1 MKKSGDTKKNGANA
15 LNNRVLESVV
25 GGQAENVE
33 DDIRYC
39 ENCQAYTPHTPTVEG
54 SFSCNI
60 CGYDPQR
67 ELPVQ

>member
-1 MKKSGDTKKNGANA
+1 MKQGDDMKKSAANA
-15 LNNRVLESVV
+15 LNNRALESVV
-25 GGQAENVE
+25 GGQRQDVE

-39 ENCQAYTPHTPTVEG
+39 ENCQAFTPHTPTVDG

-67 ELPVQ
+67 EIPVQ